1 MVLTCFNFM
10 KHQSTKCI
18 KMYQAMVDDYDAF
31 FDQFREVFLSL
42 TIFWS
47 EEKSKTNQ
55 IYCLHRVGDGLGG
68 MGLQGRQANR
78 HVLNGVASGYN
89 KPAPKTYA
97 RVAVPANERG
107 LVNSHELP
115 SLPIHSYKLL
125 IDVRASTASTWW
137 RVLTSRLP
145 KPLTRTTNFRICNS
159 LSKRRDYLMPWV
171 GH

>member
-1 MVLTCFNFM
+1 MIMMHFSISSVR
-10 KHQSTKCI
+10 
-18 KMYQAMVDDYDAF
+18 F
-31 FDQFREVFLSL
+31 FFLLPSFGVRKKVKQ
-42 TIFWS
+42 TRFTACTGWRWS
-47 EEKSKTNQ
+47 WWN
-55 IYCLHRVGDGLGG
+55 
-68 MGLQGRQANR
+68 GLQGRQANR

-89 KPAPKTYA
+89 KPAPKTYG

-115 SLPIHSYKLL
+115 SLPIHSLQTLDWCTSFNSFHMMKG
-125 IDVRASTASTWW
+125 
-137 RVLTSRLP
+137 LTSRLP